1 MTSYGV
7 KCRFPVAEIDNG
19 YALAVL
25 LCTTFEGHVGLLLHP
40 SNSSL
45 QDPTRKK
52 YHVGYAYLRVDDA
65 PGLVRLSPLGS
76 DIHNLRFNGKQ
87 VKAKWQDIY
96 IAEGPPPNHKDDGIN
111 LCYPL
116 NCI

>member
-1 MTSYGV
+1 M
-7 KCRFPVAEIDNG
+7 NG

-25 LCTTFEGHVGLLLHP
+25 LCTTFEGHLGLLLHP

-65 PGLVRLSPLGS
+65 PGLLRLSPLGS
-76 DIHNLRFNGKQ
+76 DIIHNLRFNGKQ
-87 VKAKWQDIY
+87 VKAKWQDI
-96 IAEGPPPNHKDDGIN
+96 ISKKSDVR
-111 LCYPL
+111 
-116 NCI
+116 